1 MIKKHAFLLIG
12 CTDVNVTQAYF
23 SHITNTTMMI
33 ENSTQIKIM
42 YSEFLNNTSDKGAAI
57 YVKSDNSQVD
67 ILHSNF
73 THNIATVAGGAIF
86 MLCSVAIKSENG

>member
-1 MIKKHAFLLIG
+1 
-12 CTDVNVTQAYF
+12 
-23 SHITNTTMMI
+23 
-33 ENSTQIKIM
+33 M